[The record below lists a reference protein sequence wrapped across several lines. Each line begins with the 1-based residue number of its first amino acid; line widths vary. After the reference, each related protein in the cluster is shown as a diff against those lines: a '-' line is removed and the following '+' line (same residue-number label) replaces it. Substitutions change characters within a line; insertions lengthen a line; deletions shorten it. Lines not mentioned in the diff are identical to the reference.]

1 MEGEMKNR
9 ELLEAMKE
17 PILKNRGRFL
27 ALALILAGESAL
39 SLLLPQILSV
49 YIDGIA
55 DGKGAVS
62 KIGGFLTARGAEN
75 GILLALALCALGYCA
90 AVLLK
95 GVVSAVNIQIG
106 ERLSWNMCDHL
117 RVKLPGR
124 IFSFDM
130 QFHKM
135 SAQGSF
141 LERLEG
147 DIGLL
152 SGFFS
157 SMMIDI
163 VGSLLTVVGVLLA
176 FYLSFPAFGLFFT
189 ALSAGIL
196 MLFLKT

>member
-9 ELLEAMKE
+9 ELLEVMKE
-17 PILKNRGRFL
+17 PILKNRGKFL

-95 GVVSAVNIQIG
+95 GVVSAVNIQAGNMEKPSVCIEMNARIWFPAG
-106 ERLSWNMCDHL
+106 WNT
-117 RVKLPGR
+117 
-124 IFSFDM
+124 
-130 QFHKM
+130 
-135 SAQGSF
+135 A
-141 LERLEG
+141 
-147 DIGLL
+147 
-152 SGFFS
+152 
-157 SMMIDI
+157 
-163 VGSLLTVVGVLLA
+163 A
-176 FYLSFPAFGLFFT
+176 SFPA
-189 ALSAGIL
+189 
-196 MLFLKT
+196 

>member
-9 ELLEAMKE
+9 ELLEVMKE
-17 PILKNRGRFL
+17 PILKNRGKFL

-95 GVVSAVNIQIG
+95 GVVSAVNIQAGNMEKPSVCIEINARIWFPAG
-106 ERLSWNMCDHL
+106 WNTT
-117 RVKLPGR
+117 
-124 IFSFDM
+124 
-130 QFHKM
+130 
-135 SAQGSF
+135 A
-141 LERLEG
+141 
-147 DIGLL
+147 
-152 SGFFS
+152 
-157 SMMIDI
+157 
-163 VGSLLTVVGVLLA
+163 
-176 FYLSFPAFGLFFT
+176 SFPA
-189 ALSAGIL
+189 
-196 MLFLKT
+196 

>member
-1 MEGEMKNR
+1 MKNR
-9 ELLEAMKE
+9 ELLEVMKE

-95 GVVSAVNIQIG
+95 GVVSAVNIQAGNMEKPSVCIEMNARTWFPAG
-106 ERLSWNMCDHL
+106 WNTT
-117 RVKLPGR
+117 
-124 IFSFDM
+124 
-130 QFHKM
+130 
-135 SAQGSF
+135 A
-141 LERLEG
+141 
-147 DIGLL
+147 
-152 SGFFS
+152 
-157 SMMIDI
+157 
-163 VGSLLTVVGVLLA
+163 
-176 FYLSFPAFGLFFT
+176 SFPA
-189 ALSAGIL
+189 
-196 MLFLKT
+196 

>member
-9 ELLEAMKE
+9 ELLEVMKE

-95 GVVSAVNIQIG
+95 GVVSAVNIQAGNMEKPSVCIEMNARTWFPAG
-106 ERLSWNMCDHL
+106 WNTT
-117 RVKLPGR
+117 
-124 IFSFDM
+124 
-130 QFHKM
+130 
-135 SAQGSF
+135 A
-141 LERLEG
+141 
-147 DIGLL
+147 
-152 SGFFS
+152 
-157 SMMIDI
+157 
-163 VGSLLTVVGVLLA
+163 
-176 FYLSFPAFGLFFT
+176 SFPA
-189 ALSAGIL
+189 
-196 MLFLKT
+196 

>member
-9 ELLEAMKE
+9 ELLEVMKE
-17 PILKNRGRFL
+17 PILKNRGKFL

-95 GVVSAVNIQIG
+95 GVVSAVNIQAGNMEKPSVCIEMNARTWFPAG
-106 ERLSWNMCDHL
+106 WNTT
-117 RVKLPGR
+117 
-124 IFSFDM
+124 
-130 QFHKM
+130 
-135 SAQGSF
+135 A
-141 LERLEG
+141 
-147 DIGLL
+147 
-152 SGFFS
+152 
-157 SMMIDI
+157 
-163 VGSLLTVVGVLLA
+163 
-176 FYLSFPAFGLFFT
+176 SFPA
-189 ALSAGIL
+189 
-196 MLFLKT
+196 

>member
-1 MEGEMKNR
+1 M
-9 ELLEAMKE
+9 
-17 PILKNRGRFL
+17 
-27 ALALILAGESAL
+27 
-39 SLLLPQILSV
+39 
-49 YIDGIA
+49 
-55 DGKGAVS
+55 
-62 KIGGFLTARGAEN
+62 
-75 GILLALALCALGYCA
+75 
-90 AVLLK
+90 LLK

-117 RVKLPGR
+117 QVKLFGR
-124 IFSFDM
+124 IFSFDL
-130 QFHKM
+130 QSHKM

-141 LERLEG
+141 LKRLEG

-196 MLFLKT
+196 ILFLKTQKSIARLWKEERDMENKLLGDFSQNIAAYEDIAGLKKQNFVLNEMEKKFGTLEKQ

>member
-9 ELLEAMKE
+9 ELLEVMKE
-17 PILKNRGRFL
+17 PILKNRGKFL

-95 GVVSAVNIQIG
+95 GVVSAVNIQAGNMEKPSVCIEMNARIWFPAG
-106 ERLSWNMCDHL
+106 WNTT
-117 RVKLPGR
+117 
-124 IFSFDM
+124 
-130 QFHKM
+130 
-135 SAQGSF
+135 A
-141 LERLEG
+141 
-147 DIGLL
+147 
-152 SGFFS
+152 
-157 SMMIDI
+157 
-163 VGSLLTVVGVLLA
+163 
-176 FYLSFPAFGLFFT
+176 SFPA
-189 ALSAGIL
+189 
-196 MLFLKT
+196 

>member
-9 ELLEAMKE
+9 ELLEVMKE

-95 GVVSAVNIQIG
+95 GVVSAVNIQAGNMEKPSVCIEMNARIWFPAG
-106 ERLSWNMCDHL
+106 WNTT
-117 RVKLPGR
+117 
-124 IFSFDM
+124 
-130 QFHKM
+130 
-135 SAQGSF
+135 A
-141 LERLEG
+141 
-147 DIGLL
+147 
-152 SGFFS
+152 
-157 SMMIDI
+157 
-163 VGSLLTVVGVLLA
+163 
-176 FYLSFPAFGLFFT
+176 SFPA
-189 ALSAGIL
+189 
-196 MLFLKT
+196 

>member
-9 ELLEAMKE
+9 EFLEVMKE
-17 PILKNRGRFL
+17 PILKNRGKFL

-95 GVVSAVNIQIG
+95 GVVSAVNIQAGNMEKPSVCTEMNARIWFPAG
-106 ERLSWNMCDHL
+106 WNT
-117 RVKLPGR
+117 
-124 IFSFDM
+124 
-130 QFHKM
+130 
-135 SAQGSF
+135 A
-141 LERLEG
+141 
-147 DIGLL
+147 
-152 SGFFS
+152 
-157 SMMIDI
+157 
-163 VGSLLTVVGVLLA
+163 A
-176 FYLSFPAFGLFFT
+176 SFPA
-189 ALSAGIL
+189 
-196 MLFLKT
+196 

>member
-9 ELLEAMKE
+9 EFLEVMKE
-17 PILKNRGRFL
+17 PILKNRGKFL

-95 GVVSAVNIQIG
+95 GVVSAVNIQAGNMEKPSVCIEMNARTWFPAG
-106 ERLSWNMCDHL
+106 WNTT
-117 RVKLPGR
+117 
-124 IFSFDM
+124 
-130 QFHKM
+130 
-135 SAQGSF
+135 A
-141 LERLEG
+141 
-147 DIGLL
+147 
-152 SGFFS
+152 
-157 SMMIDI
+157 
-163 VGSLLTVVGVLLA
+163 
-176 FYLSFPAFGLFFT
+176 SFPA
-189 ALSAGIL
+189 
-196 MLFLKT
+196 

>member
-9 ELLEAMKE
+9 EFLEVMKE
-17 PILKNRGRFL
+17 PILKNRGKFL

-95 GVVSAVNIQIG
+95 GVVSAVNIQAGNMEKPSVCIEMNARIWFPAG
-106 ERLSWNMCDHL
+106 WNT
-117 RVKLPGR
+117 
-124 IFSFDM
+124 
-130 QFHKM
+130 
-135 SAQGSF
+135 A
-141 LERLEG
+141 
-147 DIGLL
+147 
-152 SGFFS
+152 
-157 SMMIDI
+157 
-163 VGSLLTVVGVLLA
+163 A
-176 FYLSFPAFGLFFT
+176 SFPA
-189 ALSAGIL
+189 
-196 MLFLKT
+196 

>member
-9 ELLEAMKE
+9 EFLEVMKE
-17 PILKNRGRFL
+17 PILKNRGKFL

-95 GVVSAVNIQIG
+95 GVVSAVNIQAGNMEKPSVCIEINARIWFPAG
-106 ERLSWNMCDHL
+106 WNTT
-117 RVKLPGR
+117 
-124 IFSFDM
+124 
-130 QFHKM
+130 
-135 SAQGSF
+135 A
-141 LERLEG
+141 
-147 DIGLL
+147 
-152 SGFFS
+152 
-157 SMMIDI
+157 
-163 VGSLLTVVGVLLA
+163 
-176 FYLSFPAFGLFFT
+176 SFPA
-189 ALSAGIL
+189 
-196 MLFLKT
+196 

>member
-9 ELLEAMKE
+9 ELLEVMKE
-17 PILKNRGRFL
+17 PILKNRGKFL

-95 GVVSAVNIQIG
+95 GAVSAVNIQAGNMEKPSVCIEMNARTWFPAG
-106 ERLSWNMCDHL
+106 WNTT
-117 RVKLPGR
+117 
-124 IFSFDM
+124 
-130 QFHKM
+130 
-135 SAQGSF
+135 A
-141 LERLEG
+141 
-147 DIGLL
+147 
-152 SGFFS
+152 
-157 SMMIDI
+157 
-163 VGSLLTVVGVLLA
+163 
-176 FYLSFPAFGLFFT
+176 SFPA
-189 ALSAGIL
+189 
-196 MLFLKT
+196 